1 MLRMSFSTKLVL
13 KSEYEEAEK
22 VEGLLNELQSAL
34 GFDDDFYARL
44 MLTVSEAATNGIVH
58 GNKLDPSKSVTLFAA
73 ADDSQLTI
81 TTTDE
86 GEGFDPDAVANP
98 LEEENLLKT
107 SGRGVFLM
115 KEFADEVEYRDEG
128 RTLVLTFNLG

>member
-1 MLRMSFSTKLVL
+1 MSFSTKLVL

-58 GNKLDPSKSVTLFAA
+58 GNKLDPSKNVTIFAK

-115 KEFADEVEYRDEG
+115 KEFADEVEYRDDG
-128 RTLVLTFNLG
+128 RTLVLTFKL

>member
-1 MLRMSFSTKLVL
+1 M
-13 KSEYEEAEK
+13 
-22 VEGLLNELQSAL
+22 
-34 GFDDDFYARL
+34 
-44 MLTVSEAATNGIVH
+44 VSEAATNGIVH
-58 GNKLDPSKSVTLFAA
+58 GNKLDPSKSVTLFAEA
-73 ADDSQLTI
+73 SDSQLTI

-115 KEFADEVEYRDEG
+115 KEFADEVEYRDDG
-128 RTLVLTFNLG
+128 RTLVLKFIL